1 MLGTGPFT
9 ISPVNLPARLVGG
22 SSIDQPYFAPVSIA
36 ATAAADGSS
45 YGTRVLSFTPVPAFY
60 PAPYIV
66 RARSPETRAMTLA
79 EYPTYEP
86 PIPRTTRFRDPARIS
101 HPKNRANDD
110 AEELLSEHR
119 GSKTV
124 VANT

>member
-36 ATAAADGSS
+36 ATTAADGSS
-45 YGTRVLSFTPVPAFY
+45 WRTSGPGFRTGPCVLPGP
-60 PAPYIV
+60 IH
-66 RARSPETRAMTLA
+66 RARSPPDTRAMTLA

-86 PIPRTTRFRDPARIS
+86 LIPRTTRFRDYARIS
-101 HPKNRANDD
+101 HPKNRAQDD
-110 AEELLSEHR
+110 AEELLSAHR